1 MRKLITILGSPLDN
15 LNMNETIDRFVDF
28 VRVGRA
34 THKSHQVAT
43 VNVDFL
49 VQAISDPEL
58 QVILQEVA
66 MATIDGMPLV
76 WGARWLGTAVQDRVA
91 GSDFVPFLA
100 QRAAQEGLS
109 IFLLGATPEVA
120 AAAAQKLQIQNPGL
134 VIAGVISPP
143 FQPVLEMDPGIVAE
157 IRAVDPD
164 ILLVAFGNP
173 KQEKWI
179 EIYGP
184 QVNVPLMIGV
194 GATLDFIAGHMARA
208 PRWMQRTGLEW
219 LFRLLQEPRRLV
231 KRYFKDIFIFGY
243 SFTRQWW
250 LQRPGKARAGAQAS
264 ISYHQ
269 AKPQSKITVKGD
281 LTASQVGEIW
291 ALGLQALE
299 GSTRI
304 GFDLEDCTFI
314 DSTATGALMGIAK
327 QARDR
332 GVEYSLLSIS
342 RPAQKIFA
350 FHRLHYLF
358 PLRDPDETAS
368 ENQSGDLLESSLV
381 EADLVNGSG
390 PVVIKAPRRLD
401 GNTSLE
407 FEPYCHKLLER
418 HPYLIVD
425 LDDTLHISSA
435 GLASLDKL
443 TRMARS
449 TQGSVRI
456 ISPSR
461 DIRRVIQLQNFENKL
476 SVYPDLSTA
485 IKQRG

>member
-1 MRKLITILGSPLDN
+1 M
-15 LNMNETIDRFVDF
+15 
-28 VRVGRA
+28 
-34 THKSHQVAT
+34 
-43 VNVDFL
+43 
-49 VQAISDPEL
+49 
-58 QVILQEVA
+58 
-66 MATIDGMPLV
+66 
-76 WGARWLGTAVQDRVA
+76 
-91 GSDFVPFLA
+91 
-100 QRAAQEGLS
+100 
-109 IFLLGATPEVA
+109 LGATPEVA

-304 GFDLEDCTFI
+304 
-314 DSTATGALMGIAK
+314 
-327 QARDR
+327 R
-332 GVEYSLLSIS
+332 
-342 RPAQKIFA
+342 
-350 FHRLHYLF
+350 RLH
-358 PLRDPDETAS
+358 
-368 ENQSGDLLESSLV
+368 
-381 EADLVNGSG
+381 
-390 PVVIKAPRRLD
+390 
-401 GNTSLE
+401 
-407 FEPYCHKLLER
+407 
-418 HPYLIVD
+418 
-425 LDDTLHISSA
+425 LH
-435 GLASLDKL
+435 
-443 TRMARS
+443 
-449 TQGSVRI
+449 
-456 ISPSR
+456 
-461 DIRRVIQLQNFENKL
+461 
-476 SVYPDLSTA
+476 
-485 IKQRG
+485 